1 MQNKRKIM
9 QCTSKTTNSN
19 YSKKKKLSNMQ
30 QNARSFGTS
39 SGQQRMKSYINLMQ
53 KIRNTPKLWAFQS
66 HIQSHHN
73 IHSHHAVDKIRGQL
87 RRQIQQS
94 TKTLRGSGSGSL
106 NLLRLGIHRPQRRCR
121 RDRILRRMI
130 PCQFL
135 HVARRIVNHQS
146 A

>member
-1 MQNKRKIM
+1 MHLKNDKFKLCKRCK
-9 QCTSKTTNSN
+9 
-19 YSKKKKLSNMQ
+19 MQ
-30 QNARSFGTS
+30 QNARSFEKS
-39 SGQQRMKSYINLMQ
+39 SGQQRMKSTHEIISQLDAE
-53 KIRNTPKLWAFQS
+53 KTRNTPKLSAFQS
-66 HIQSHHN
+66 HTQSHRN

-106 NLLRLGIHRPQRRCR
+106 NSLRLGIHRPQRRCR
-121 RDRILRRMI
+121 RDRILRMI

-135 HVARRIVNHQS
+135 HVACRIVNYQS